1 MKEYRGVNS
10 EMNFARQWE
19 RCSGRSCLRTL
30 LLWEACAAIT
40 RLCPIQMSQ

>member
-19 RCSGRSCLRTL
+19 RCSRHSCQWTL
-30 LLWEACAAIT
+30 LPWEACAVIT
-40 RLCPIQMSQ
+40 RLCPIQTSQ